1 MADDRG
7 KPADPTADTISPA
20 HAVHRARLHALGLT
34 DAQIRQPF
42 VGVVT
47 SWNETAPDNIALARQ
62 AQGVKRGVRDAGGT
76 PREFTTI
83 AGTGI
88 AGTGIAGTEIVGTGG
103 IAADEAGKV
112 PSLLHRDLI
121 ADSVEMT
128 CRGSDYQAVVG
139 IAGCD
144 KAMAGMM
151 MAMARCNL
159 PSLVMFGGVALP
171 GRYQGRDITFSDV
184 AHGFGAHA
192 AGTIS
197 DDDFQSMIAGA
208 SPSAGAGGGHF
219 SAHSMGC
226 MAEALGLALPGS
238 ASVPA
243 AYETR
248 DDIAFRAGDAVMSL
262 LDHHLRP
269 RDILTPAAFENG
281 ATVVAATGGATSA
294 LLHLLAIAHE
304 CGVSFDLERLAA
316 ICARTPL
323 IADLRPGGRY
333 LVRDFHE
340 AGGMPAVMRV
350 LLDAGYL
357 HGDCLT
363 VTGHSLATNL
373 NDITRAGDQQ
383 VIRPVGQPVDKRRGL
398 AVLAGNLAP
407 DGAIGRFTGSDQ
419 MADHQPYVGTARCF
433 DSADAALA
441 VVQRGDY
448 REGDVFVMRY
458 QGPQGGPGMP
468 EMLDVPAAL
477 FGQGAGGTVAVITD
491 GCLDGMVCGLCVGH
505 IGPEAA
511 VGGPIALLQDGDQII
526 IDMAAGTIEVSLG
539 SDEIAARHAKWQP
552 KPDVGRSGALWKYVQ
567 TVGPASSGATTH
579 PGAVRS
585 RDRNTD
591 LID

>member
-34 DAQIRQPF
+34 DTQIRQPF

-83 AGTGI
+83 AGTG
-88 AGTGIAGTEIVGTGG
+88 GF
-103 IAADEAGKV
+103 AADETGKI

-128 CRGSDYQAVVG
+128 CRCSDYQAVVG

-171 GRYQGRDITFSDV
+171 GRYQGRDITFQDV

-238 ASVPA
+238 ASIPA

-323 IADLRPGGRY
+323 IADLRPSGRY
-333 LVRDFHE
+333 LIRDFHE

-350 LLDAGYL
+350 LLDGGYL

-363 VTGHSLATNL
+363 VTGNSLATNL
-373 NDITRAGDQQ
+373 NGISCASDQQ
-383 VIRPVGQPVDKRRGL
+383 VIRPVGQPVDERLGL

-407 DGAIGRFTGSDQ
+407 DGAIGRFTGSDH
-419 MADHQPYVGTARCF
+419 MADHQPYVGIARCF
-433 DSADAALA
+433 DSADAAHA
-441 VVQRGDY
+441 AVQRGDY
-448 REGDVFVMRY
+448 REGDVFVLRY

-477 FGQGAGGTVAVITD
+477 FGPVSYTHLTLPTI
-491 GCLDGMVCGLCVGH
+491 
-505 IGPEAA
+505 
-511 VGGPIALLQDGDQII
+511 LL
-526 IDMAAGTIEVSLG
+526 V
-539 SDEIAARHAKWQP
+539 
-552 KPDVGRSGALWKYVQ
+552 
-567 TVGPASSGATTH
+567 
-579 PGAVRS
+579 
-585 RDRNTD
+585 
-591 LID
+591 